1 MSNKNVS
8 DLREHLFATL
18 AALRDTENPMD
29 IERARAVSDVAQTL
43 INSAKVEVEYL
54 KVAGSGES
62 SFIDTG
68 RGADNLPEAP
78 PNGVTGI
85 TRHLL
90 RG

>member
-1 MSNKNVS
+1 MSKNVS

-29 IERARAVSDVAQTL
+29 IERARAVSDVAQTI

-68 RGADNLPEAP
+68 VGAGNLPAGL
-78 PNGVTGI
+78 PNGIAGI
-85 TRHLL
+85 VRHRLQ
-90 RG
+90 G